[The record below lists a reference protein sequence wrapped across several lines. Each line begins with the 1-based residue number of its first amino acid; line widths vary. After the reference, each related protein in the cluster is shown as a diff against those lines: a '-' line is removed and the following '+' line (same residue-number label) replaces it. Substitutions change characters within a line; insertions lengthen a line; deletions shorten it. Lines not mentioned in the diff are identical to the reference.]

1 MSERTFQSVVRA
13 RESVD
18 VHCQNHAAFTA
29 EEHHA
34 RMTTLRD
41 AIDAFT
47 AELPDW
53 MSPDQTTTIRMYIGQ
68 SWYTWNHYDMLLE
81 GMLALR

>member
-1 MSERTFQSVVRA
+1 MESTFQSIVRA

-18 VHCQNHAAFTA
+18 AHSTNRAAYTA

-34 RMTTLRD
+34 RMVTLRD
-41 AIDAFT
+41 AIAAFA

-53 MSPDQTTTIRMYIGQ
+53 MSPDQKQTIRMYIGQ
-68 SWYTWNHYDMLLE
+68 SWYTWDHYDMLLT
-81 GMLALR
+81 GMRALR

>member
-1 MSERTFQSVVRA
+1 MSEFTFQSIVRA

-18 VHCQNHAAFTA
+18 VHCKRPDYTA

-34 RMTTLRD
+34 RMVTLRD
-41 AIDAFT
+41 AIDAFA

-53 MSPDQTTTIRMYIGQ
+53 LSPDQKKTIRMYIGQ
-68 SWYTWNHYDMLLE
+68 SWYTWNHYDMLLT
-81 GMLALR
+81 GMLSLR